1 MRINRTAAANDNLLH
16 FVQTAVN
23 IGGHSKTVTA
33 MSETP
38 LPNIFDLTPLNPSFN
53 ENPHALLDR
62 LALGMSRPSRHAG
75 RELCADALCGCARR
89 AFRHDAVARSR
100 QGGNRKRCWQKRIRE
115 ERIEGIE
122 MEQDEGRKGICFSTT
137 PITRAS
143 AILWPRRCTN
153 ASRAAG
159 RRSSRVVDEISA
171 TSRRP
176 RAIRRDGRFRHSP
189 CRSTSSR
196 ASSGVD
202 DTRLAEFREWS
213 EGVILTLNP
222 FRTPEQTSVLVAAAV
237 ALSGLHEGTH
247 RSALRR
253 AEPRDDLVSDMVA
266 LCRPEG
272 APISDGELVDQSA
285 IAPRRRQSHDD
296 GSHRQRSIP
305 FSQKSRGN
313 SKSKLKSEPALI
325 NSAVE
330 EVLRFEGPV
339 DITGRIASR
348 WISTFG
354 GCPIRKTQS
363 VMLSLRGANHD
374 PEIFP
379 DPHRFDISRK
389 SAPHVAFGGG
399 THLCIGS
406 PLARLEA
413 QVALPRAV
421 QPLPGAQAGKT
432 RRAAALAFAALLPWP
447 SVDLIVET

>member
-1 MRINRTAAANDNLLH
+1 
-16 FVQTAVN
+16 
-23 IGGHSKTVTA
+23 

-62 LALGMSRPSRHAG
+62 LRSECPVHRDTQAG
-75 RELCADALCGCARR
+75 SFVLTRYADVRGVLSDTTLWRDPDKAEPE
-89 AFRHDAVARSR
+89 AVL
-100 QGGNRKRCWQKRIRE
+100 QKRIRE

-122 MEQDEGRKGICFSTT
+122 MEQDEGRKGILLLDN
-137 PITRAS
+137 PDHARIRNPLAK
-143 AILWPRRCTN
+143 ALYKRVARC
-153 ASRAAG
+153 RPQVE
-159 RRSSRVVDEISA
+159 RVVDEILG
-171 TSRRP
+171 RL
-176 RAIRRDGRFRHSP
+176 DGRAQFDVMADFAILVPIDVIARIL
-189 CRSTSSR
+189 
-196 ASSGVD
+196 GVD

-237 ALSGLHEGTH
+237 ALSDYMKELIG
-247 RSALRR
+247 ARR

-266 LCRPEG
+266 LQAEG
-272 APISDGELVDQSA
+272 APISDGELSINLQSLLV
-285 IAPRRRQSHDD
+285 
-296 GSHRQRSIP
+296 G
-305 FSQKSRGN
+305 GN
-313 SKSKLKSEPALI
+313 LTTTDLIGNAVFHFLKNPAELEKLKSEPALI

-348 WISTFG
+348 DLDIG

-374 PEIFP
+374 PEVFP
-379 DPHRFDISRK
+379 DPHRFDISRT
-389 SAPHVAFGGG
+389 STPHVAFGGG

-413 QVALPRAV
+413 QVALPALFNRFPKLRLTKPDA
-421 QPLPGAQAGKT
+421 PPRWRSLPFFRGLQ
-432 RRAAALAFAALLPWP
+432 
-447 SVDLIVET
+447 DLIVDT